1 MSDLLGI
8 LVVGGRALHLVD
20 WDRPVWLDPEDPNG
34 LRITPSPDYFVADAI
49 AVFKLHA
56 LDRCGGDCRRSPGD
70 YNDLSEAAPCLHLV
84 DARDRAYA
92 NTQPV
97 AIFIHA
103 GPTPDVLVSAD
114 LLRLKAPHVA
124 LRATDQATLTLGL
137 S

>member
-34 LRITPSPDYFVADAI
+34 LRITPSPDYFVADAL
-49 AVFKLHA
+49 AVFILHG
-56 LDRCGGDCRRSPGD
+56 LDHCGGDCRRAPGD
-70 YNDLSEAAPCLHLV
+70 YNDLSETAPCLHLV

-92 NTQPV
+92 RAQPV
-97 AIFIHA
+97 LIFIHA

-114 LLRLKAPHVA
+114 LLRLKAKHVTI
-124 LRATDQATLTLGL
+124 RVTDAAVDLLGL
-137 S
+137 A